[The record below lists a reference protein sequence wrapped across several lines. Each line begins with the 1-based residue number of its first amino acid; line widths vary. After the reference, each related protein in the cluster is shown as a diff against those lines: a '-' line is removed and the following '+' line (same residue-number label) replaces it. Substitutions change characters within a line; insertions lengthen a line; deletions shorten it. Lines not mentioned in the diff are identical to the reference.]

1 MKYSIFRTNNLSKT
15 GTSMKLTK
23 NLVIIERSLWTRCSI
38 KNIYMLTIALT
49 CRPSPCS
56 PMFALDAPPLSANV
70 IIEYPQNRKCQTY
83 N

>member
-38 KNIYMLTIALT
+38 KYIYMLTIALT
-49 CRPSPCS
+49 CRPYPCS
-56 PMFALDAPPLSANV
+56 PMFALDAPP
-70 IIEYPQNRKCQTY
+70 P
-83 N
+83 